1 MGIICDISIVAI
13 ISWDK
18 PSQIQDLVN
27 NWWNII
33 IKTYQNPDTKSET
46 HK

>member
-13 ISWDK
+13 ISRDK

-27 NWWNII
+27 ELMEYN
-33 IKTYQNPDTKSET
+33 YQDLPES
-46 HK
+46 